1 MSYYGDVKSVGLFT
15 EYITAHK
22 HHARKKREKTKN
34 RVRQQKITKIS
45 PYVGSILHDK
55 DHIIVIEDYFKY
67 KRFEHEY
74 NKDNK
79 DIQDSPTQNLNGSNI
94 NMPSPKPNSK
104 SPQKSK
110 YKTPISNPMF
120 SPQFEESF
128 NDNFLLIN
136 KKNSKS
142 KSKSRSNHHHRS
154 KHKSKS
160 RSKSRSPKSRSIY
173 THEPFTVIYPSHHSQ
188 SQIQT
193 ALELMQDSKKPYLS
207 EGEIII

>member
-34 RVRQQKITKIS
+34 RVRQRKITKIS

-74 NKDNK
+74 NKD
-79 DIQDSPTQNLNGSNI
+79 IQDSSTQNLNGSNI

-120 SPQFEESF
+120 SQQFSTQFSPQFEESF

-142 KSKSRSNHHHRS
+142 KPKSHSNRHHRS
-154 KHKSKS
+154 K
-160 RSKSRSPKSRSIY
+160 PK
-173 THEPFTVIYPSHHSQ
+173 
-188 SQIQT
+188 
-193 ALELMQDSKKPYLS
+193 
-207 EGEIII
+207 

>member
-34 RVRQQKITKIS
+34 RVRQRKITKIS

-74 NKDNK
+74 NKD
-79 DIQDSPTQNLNGSNI
+79 IQDSPTQNLNGSNI
-94 NMPSPKPNSK
+94 NMPSPKPTSK

-120 SPQFEESF
+120 SPQFEESL

-136 KKNSKS
+136 KKNSK
-142 KSKSRSNHHHRS
+142 
-154 KHKSKS
+154 
-160 RSKSRSPKSRSIY
+160 SKSRSPKSRSIY

-188 SQIQT
+188 SQSQSQPQIQT
-193 ALELMQDSKKPYLS
+193 ALELMQNSKKPYLS